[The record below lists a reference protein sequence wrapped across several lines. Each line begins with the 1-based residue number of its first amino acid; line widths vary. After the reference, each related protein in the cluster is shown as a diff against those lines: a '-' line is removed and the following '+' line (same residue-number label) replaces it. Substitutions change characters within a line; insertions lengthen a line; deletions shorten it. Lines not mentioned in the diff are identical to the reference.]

1 MKRNTPLITLLVGA
15 ALGVVL
21 LVSNMLATPS
31 GAPVSYSAAAASAAS
46 VPPTAAAAPSSPA
59 PAAIES
65 SPASAPSSAAGA
77 TSSAAPAESSE
88 APEQS
93 PAESSP
99 AVSAPASAPSPEPKR
114 TTPTRATY
122 TARVGGGGGSVAVAV
137 HGSKAIAYVC
147 NGSTVEGW
155 MRGTV
160 KGTKLVLTG
169 KNNAHLTASYHAGK
183 VTGDVKAHGTD
194 YSFSAPTATK
204 SSGLFE
210 ATVSVQG
217 KTIKAGW
224 IVLND
229 GTQIGSLETD
239 ESAENAVTAPKL
251 DLATMTARLG
261 DLVLHAVPVD
271 GVTGS
276 GF

>member
-46 VPPTAAAAPSSPA
+46 VPATAAAPSSPA
-59 PAAIES
+59 PAATVS
-65 SPASAPSSAAGA
+65 SPAPATSSAAPA
-77 TSSAAPAESSE
+77 ESSAAPAESSE
-88 APEQS
+88 APQQS
-93 PAESSP
+93 QAESSP
-99 AVSAPASAPSPEPKR
+99 AVSAPAPAPTR

-155 MRGTV
+155 MRGKV
-160 KGTKLVLTG
+160 ENGKLTLTG
-169 KNNAHLTASYHAGK
+169 KNNAHLTATYHAGK

-204 SSGLFE
+204 SSGLYE

-239 ESAENAVTAPKL
+239 ADSAAPSAVTAPTL

-261 DLVLHAVPVD
+261 ALVLHAVPVD

>member
-1 MKRNTPLITLLVGA
+1 M
-15 ALGVVL
+15 
-21 LVSNMLATPS
+21 S
-31 GAPVSYSAAAASAAS
+31 
-46 VPPTAAAAPSSPA
+46 
-59 PAAIES
+59 
-65 SPASAPSSAAGA
+65 
-77 TSSAAPAESSE
+77 
-88 APEQS
+88 
-93 PAESSP
+93 
-99 AVSAPASAPSPEPKR
+99 
-114 TTPTRATY
+114 
-122 TARVGGGGGSVAVAV
+122 V

-160 KGTKLVLTG
+160 KHGKLVLTG
-169 KNNAHLTASYHAGK
+169 KNNAHLTATYHAGK

-194 YSFSAPTATK
+194 YSFSAPTANK
-204 SSGLFE
+204 SSGLYE

-239 ESAENAVTAPKL
+239 ADSAAPSAVTAPKL

-261 DLVLHAVPVD
+261 DLVLHAVPVS